1 MHADEYCKLAEVE
14 DRMWYFR
21 ALHGHIERA
30 LTEALGVSSASVLDA
45 GCGTGGL
52 IRRLAPKRARWR
64 WTGIDVSDL
73 ACQLA
78 RERVSPGNVDLARPA
93 VPETQI
99 VHGSITSLPF
109 EAAQFDAIVSADVLY
124 HVDEDEAA
132 LREFA
137 RVLRPGG
144 VVVLNVPAYR
154 WLWSYHDVAV
164 DGRRRYT
171 RAGVRRLLEEAGFAV
186 ERLTH
191 WNTLLLPA
199 IALRRKC
206 LPAPRGGSDVQRAA
220 GPVEAVMEPL

>member
-1 MHADEYCKLAEVE
+1 
-14 DRMWYFR
+14 MWYFR
-21 ALHGHIERA
+21 ALHAHVRA
-30 LTEALGVSSASVLDA
+30 ALAEFTGREAAMLDA

-52 IRRLAPKRARWR
+52 MRRLADEARWR
-64 WTGIDVSDL
+64 WTGVDISPIAVG
-73 ACQLA
+73 LA
-78 RERVSPGNVDLARPA
+78 RERAPRAEVCAASV
-93 VPETQI
+93 T
-99 VHGSITSLPF
+99 TLPWA
-109 EAAQFDAIVSADVLY
+109 ERSFDAAVSADVLY
-124 HVDEDEAA
+124 HLDDDAA
-132 LREFA
+132 AVRELR

-144 VVVLNVPAYR
+144 VLVVNVPAHP

-164 DGRRRYT
+164 EGRRRYT

-220 GPVEAVMEPL
+220 GPVEAVLRGVMAVERAWLRAGGRFAAGSSILAAGRRR